1 MDNLSRFE
9 VPMQEITLNQI
20 SGTGRIID
28 IGGGGEGLVSRIE
41 GQRVCALDR
50 RISEVREAR
59 IHDPPVNWIVGDG
72 QMISFRNSV
81 FQVATSWFSFGYM
94 PSWEVKKRVMQEVH
108 RVLEI
113 NGVYSIIACTI
124 ECEEEA
130 YIFRVTYTLPDGTL
144 SQTGYGVR
152 GGQGQTPSTVAK
164 LLDEVGF
171 TDIEISDN
179 GYWFKIIARKPS

>member
-1 MDNLSRFE
+1 MDDASRFE
-9 VPMQEITLNQI
+9 VPQQEITLEQI
-20 SGTGRIID
+20 PGTGRIID

-72 QMISFRNSV
+72 QMLSFRNSA
-81 FQVATSWFSFGYM
+81 FQVATSWFSLGYM

-108 RVLEI
+108 RVLEKD
-113 NGVYSIIACTI
+113 GVYSIIACTI
-124 ECEEEA
+124 DCEEEV
-130 YIFRVTYTLPDGTL
+130 YIFRVLYTLPDGTI

-152 GGQGQTPSTVAK
+152 GGQGQTPSTVSK
-164 LLDEVGF
+164 LLGEVGF
-171 TDIEISDN
+171 TGIEISDN
-179 GYWFKIIARKPS
+179 GYWFQITARKT